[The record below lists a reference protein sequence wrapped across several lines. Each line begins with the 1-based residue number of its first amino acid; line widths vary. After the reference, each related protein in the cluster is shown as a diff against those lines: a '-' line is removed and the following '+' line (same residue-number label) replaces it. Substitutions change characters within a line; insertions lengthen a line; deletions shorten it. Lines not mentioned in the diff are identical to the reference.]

1 MFSPYRVIAKNAL
14 MSWNGLS
21 EEEATKVV
29 SESSFQELEN
39 QVWATTSIRSAV
51 NAISTYLGVDAK
63 SFEDAVLGQD
73 SPDMTDSQIS
83 TLKSIA
89 QKAKNVNVEELAL
102 YALACIHDS
111 WVVDNA
117 KKFVAPGREAKRY
130 QHTPLETIGWNEAK
144 ADLLFLEPVLNSV
157 GIEVNKQKLHEAYDE
172 STVEFFKAN
181 GFIDSIGQIN
191 KEEISKKLMQGK
203 DFYPALSDL
212 NSTQSP
218 EIANQVAEQVSEK
231 VKDSLDKNKTIR

>member
-1 MFSPYRVIAKNAL
+1 MFSPYRIIAKNAL

-29 SESSFQELEN
+29 SESNFQELEN
-39 QVWATTSIRSAV
+39 QVWATTSIKSAV
-51 NAISTYLGVDAK
+51 SAISAYLNIDAK
-63 SFEDAVLGQD
+63 AFEEAVLGQD

-130 QHTPLETIGWNEAK
+130 QHTPLQMIGWKEAK
-144 ADLLFLEPVLNSV
+144 ADLLFLEPVMNSI

-172 STVEFFKAN
+172 ATREFFAAN
-181 GFIDSIGQIN
+181 GFVDAIGQIN

-203 DFYPALSDL
+203 DFYSALSDL
-212 NSTQSP
+212 NTSTSP
-218 EIANQVAEQVSEK
+218 EVASQIAEQVSEK
-231 VKDSLDKNKTIR
+231 VKDSLEHNKTIK